1 MSTQNN
7 TSTVAIQLSDRKRI
21 AVQAGCVCLMLS
33 IAMLGL
39 SFNVLQGPILTEMN
53 AMKYFSLLTI
63 FASLGLVIMTPI
75 GGKLGDIFGR
85 RNIVV
90 ISGSIVVVCGLGL
103 SLVKTIIPFMTLR
116 LILSAAQGA
125 FTAAPYIIAR
135 EINEAKN
142 VPKVMGILASSVA
155 FGGFAG
161 SIIAG
166 ALADAGLLNIA
177 IAFPVLPLI
186 IGIILIAINMP
197 NKKRE
202 GKTPMDVLGIVVLT
216 LAISS
221 FVLSLN
227 FGSSLGWTN
236 PIILL
241 GFIAMII
248 FFFLLVKV
256 ENKAVD
262 PIIPMRLFKNR
273 NYTTLLLVG
282 FLAYFYMTTMNTY
295 APLAVQQVMNESA
308 TLSGILQMPRTIIT
322 MLLPALVGVWVGKK
336 RDNFWIGMA
345 ISSILVVVSF
355 IPLCFIN
362 STTSIV
368 LMISLIGVTGLAE
381 SIRGVTVTAAAQ
393 SFLDPKDIGVG
404 TALVNFFN
412 SASSLISAA
421 VCGAVFNAAGT
432 NVAKG
437 INGTFVV
444 AVASSAL
451 QFIIVVMFIRKAMR
465 TQKPANSN
473 SIDAI

>member
-39 SFNVLQGPILTEMN
+39 SFNVLQGPILIEMN

-90 ISGSIVVVCGLGL
+90 ISGSIAVVCGLGL

-227 FGSSLGWTN
+227 FGSSLG
-236 PIILL
+236 
-241 GFIAMII
+241 
-248 FFFLLVKV
+248 
-256 ENKAVD
+256 
-262 PIIPMRLFKNR
+262 
-273 NYTTLLLVG
+273 
-282 FLAYFYMTTMNTY
+282 
-295 APLAVQQVMNESA
+295 
-308 TLSGILQMPRTIIT
+308 
-322 MLLPALVGVWVGKK
+322 
-336 RDNFWIGMA
+336 
-345 ISSILVVVSF
+345 
-355 IPLCFIN
+355 
-362 STTSIV
+362 
-368 LMISLIGVTGLAE
+368 
-381 SIRGVTVTAAAQ
+381 
-393 SFLDPKDIGVG
+393 
-404 TALVNFFN
+404 
-412 SASSLISAA
+412 
-421 VCGAVFNAAGT
+421 
-432 NVAKG
+432 
-437 INGTFVV
+437 
-444 AVASSAL
+444 
-451 QFIIVVMFIRKAMR
+451 
-465 TQKPANSN
+465 
-473 SIDAI
+473 